1 VEQDD
6 HPANDRRLEKFF
18 PPVERRNAIRYRL
31 DTPVVFRWQDG
42 SGKRLEGEGV
52 TRDVSEVGA
61 YVFSARCPPL
71 HKEVEI
77 EIVVP
82 PLHGAPKAW
91 LKGIMQVLRVE
102 AGPGGG
108 FGFSLAGK
116 ALAIIPTEQVVG

>member
-1 VEQDD
+1 
-6 HPANDRRLEKFF
+6 
-18 PPVERRNAIRYRL
+18 VERRNAIRYRL
-31 DTPVVFRWQDG
+31 DAPVVFRWQDG

-82 PLHGAPKAW
+82 PLHGTPKAW

-102 AGPGGG
+102 AAPAGG
-108 FGFSLAGK
+108 FGFSLVGK
-116 ALAIIPTEQVVG
+116 ALAIIPAEQVVG